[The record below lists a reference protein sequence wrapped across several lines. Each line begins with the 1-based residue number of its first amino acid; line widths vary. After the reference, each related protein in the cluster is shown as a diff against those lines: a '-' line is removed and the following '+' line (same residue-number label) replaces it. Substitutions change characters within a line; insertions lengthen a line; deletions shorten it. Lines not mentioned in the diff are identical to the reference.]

1 MGISH
6 YNKIE
11 NGQREAS
18 VELLDKLAKLYGV
31 SIDAIVHMEG
41 EVPKEIV
48 MEDKTTSEQMRLI
61 QELDEKDKGIIF
73 SMIDIMLTK
82 KKFKGFF
89 PEKRCCTI
97 KQKARHYRTFCYFIL
112 RVFKDLSKSSF
123 FSFGTL
129 SYPILTF
136 PILISFQ
143 NSDLLFIPDNSKVS
157 GKTVT

>member
-1 MGISH
+1 MSLADNLKRFRENKGLQQKQVAIEIGLGISH

-48 MEDKTTSEQMRLI
+48 IEDKTTSEQMRLI

-82 KKFKGFF
+82 KKFKDFF
-89 PEKRCCTI
+89 
-97 KQKARHYRTFCYFIL
+97 QKNIAAL
-112 RVFKDLSKSSF
+112 
-123 FSFGTL
+123 
-129 SYPILTF
+129 
-136 PILISFQ
+136 
-143 NSDLLFIPDNSKVS
+143 
-157 GKTVT
+157 

>member
-1 MGISH
+1 MSLADNLKRFRENKGLQQKQVAIEIGLGISH

-41 EVPKEIV
+41 EVPKEIII
-48 MEDKTTSEQMRLI
+48 EDKTTSEQMRLI

-82 KKFKGFF
+82 KKFKDFF
-89 PEKRCCTI
+89 
-97 KQKARHYRTFCYFIL
+97 QKNIAAL
-112 RVFKDLSKSSF
+112 
-123 FSFGTL
+123 
-129 SYPILTF
+129 
-136 PILISFQ
+136 
-143 NSDLLFIPDNSKVS
+143 
-157 GKTVT
+157 

>member
-1 MGISH
+1 MSLVDNIKRLRENKGLQQKQVAIEIGLGISH

-48 MEDKTTSEQMRLI
+48 LEDKTTSEQMRLI

-82 KKFKGFF
+82 KKFKDFF
-89 PEKRCCTI
+89 
-97 KQKARHYRTFCYFIL
+97 QKNVAAL
-112 RVFKDLSKSSF
+112 
-123 FSFGTL
+123 
-129 SYPILTF
+129 
-136 PILISFQ
+136 
-143 NSDLLFIPDNSKVS
+143 
-157 GKTVT
+157 

>member
-1 MGISH
+1 MLGVLSSW
-6 YNKIE
+6 

-48 MEDKTTSEQMRLI
+48 IEDKTTSEQMRLI

-82 KKFKGFF
+82 MKFKDFF
-89 PEKRCCTI
+89 
-97 KQKARHYRTFCYFIL
+97 QKNVAAL
-112 RVFKDLSKSSF
+112 
-123 FSFGTL
+123 
-129 SYPILTF
+129 
-136 PILISFQ
+136 
-143 NSDLLFIPDNSKVS
+143 
-157 GKTVT
+157 